1 MGVEIIL
8 GGGAGQFGSGLGK
21 GLNEGIDAK
30 LEQVKADAEKQAL
43 ADDFIAAMKML
54 IAPKVEAL
62 EGQIPAQIEPQGPL
76 PDPGAG
82 PLAVGVHGP
91 PAPPVQGP
99 PAPPVQGPPAPPDQG
114 PPAPPAAAVQGPPDV
129 PVKVPPAAGRPA
141 RAQKSSPPSIT
152 PPPTR
157 TPQSAAV
164 DSGDQGL
171 GRQARQELDQGPPA
185 PPAAAV
191 QGPPAALADWS
202 AMADRARAT
211 AAGAQGPPAPPD
223 QGSPAPPNAVPE
235 YMRPQPNP
243 EREQLDAIV
252 QQFARGVSSLREPEA
267 IKLAAQVASQQLDM
281 LQRQILVKKVND
293 QLAFA
298 QKTGGFD
305 NAEIQNFLNMGLAIA
320 QGEGDITDLYSAI
333 RELKEEKVK
342 QAVDFARATSFIEDN
357 AKTVVS
363 LAMSSGAESD
373 PTIAGWFTNQ
383 AGLLKDKLVSM
394 QSALKFGLDD
404 FDFDAASKEVLDI
417 KHALNPYQE
426 AKFKQQLEQETLR
439 MRNYYNE
446 LEDIRSD
453 QGLTDTERKGALE
466 AAKKAYGSDAPA
478 QSNVGGRGQSGGP
491 STPLLGDIYRA
502 GPGSFGTTLEE
513 IENTGGRVFYG
524 AAKQV
529 ADVAGYEFSKN
540 FSVSMPKDD
549 FVDEVVG
556 LVKHLKANGN
566 EEFAMSFAGT
576 MMDGI
581 KLWEDEK
588 RKAGGFK
595 PETSVVDPE
604 TGTPVSMDQTTR
616 IISDPQVERFKKQ
629 YYGQPR

>member
-1 MGVEIIL
+1 MGVQIIT
-8 GGGAGQFGSGLGK
+8 GGAAGQFGSGLGK

-30 LEQVKADAEKQAL
+30 QAQMKADAEKQAL
-43 ADDFIAAMKML
+43 ADDYTAAMKMF
-54 IAPKVEAL
+54 IAPQVEAL
-62 EGQIPAQIEPQGPL
+62 EGQIPAQLEPQGPL
-76 PDPGAG
+76 PGPGAG
-82 PLAVGVHGP
+82 PLAAG
-91 PAPPVQGP
+91 VQGP
-99 PAPPVQGPPAPPDQG
+99 PEA
-114 PPAPPAAAVQGPPDV
+114 
-129 PVKVPPAAGRPA
+129 
-141 RAQKSSPPSIT
+141 
-152 PPPTR
+152 
-157 TPQSAAV
+157 
-164 DSGDQGL
+164 
-171 GRQARQELDQGPPA
+171 
-185 PPAAAV
+185 
-191 QGPPAALADWS
+191 
-202 AMADRARAT
+202 
-211 AAGAQGPPAPPD
+211 
-223 QGSPAPPNAVPE
+223 PNAVPE
-235 YMRPQPNP
+235 YMRPRPNP
-243 EREQLDAIV
+243 EREQLDAIA
-252 QQFARGVSSLREPEA
+252 QQFALGVSSLREPEA
-267 IKLAAQVASQQLDM
+267 IKLATQAASQQLDM

-293 QLAFA
+293 QLSFA
-298 QKTGGFD
+298 KRTGGFD
-305 NAEIQNFLNMGLAIA
+305 DAEVQNFLNMGLAIA

-333 RELKEEKVK
+333 RERKEEKVK
-342 QAVDFARATSFIEDN
+342 HDVDFARATSFIEDS
-357 AKTVVS
+357 AKTVES

-373 PTIAGWFTNQ
+373 PTIAGWYTNQ
-383 AGLLKDKLVSM
+383 AGLLNDKLVYM
-394 QSALKFGLDD
+394 QEALKYGLDD

-446 LEDIRSD
+446 LEDIRSNKY
-453 QGLTDTERKGALE
+453 LTEEKKATALE